1 MKRQKKIFALLAAIL
16 MMASLLSIGV
26 GAEGTAEREE
36 LPRTTYTYV
45 TAMNTYIYEN
55 KGGTGSTTSVSKRAR
70 VSSNRSKNTW
80 ASCVAS
86 SSSGID
92 HWPGA
97 WRGSAVGYMW
107 DRKICPKTNCYKVF
121 FASAYLFSL
130 PDASSTKLYSSKQ
143 FSVGTIMYHIDLDNG
158 FRYVYM
164 LSGGQVYAGWIDVS
178 LTEKEDGTA

>member
-1 MKRQKKIFALLAAIL
+1 

-26 GAEGTAEREE
+26 GAEGAVERED

-45 TAMNTYIYEN
+45 TAMNTYIYEY

-70 VSSNRSKNTW
+70 VSSNRSGSTW
-80 ASCVAS
+80 SSYVAS
-86 SSSGID
+86 NASGID

-107 DRKICPKTNCYKVF
+107 DRKICPQSTCYKVF

-130 PDASSTKLYSSKQ
+130 PDASSTKLYNSKT
-143 FSVGTIMYHIDLDNG
+143 FSVGTIMHSVSVDG
-158 FRYVYM
+158 SFRYVYM
-164 LSGGQVYAGWIDVS
+164 LSGGQVYSGWIDIS
-178 LTEKEDGTA
+178 LTAKEDGTV